1 METAMRTVLIA
12 IAVAGAIVGGAVQA
26 QDAALKK
33 CMGCHEMDK
42 KKVGPAFK
50 DLAAKYKDNKDA
62 QAMLVAK
69 IKDGK
74 GHAKIAGSDDEL
86 KAAVGAA
93 LSAK

>member
-1 METAMRTVLIA
+1 MKA
-12 IAVAGAIVGGAVQA
+12 ILMAVVAAGALAGGVVQA
-26 QDAALKK
+26 QDATKK
-33 CMGCHEMDK
+33 CMGCHDMEK

-50 DLAAKYKDNKDA
+50 DVAAKYKGNKDA

-93 LSAK
+93 LAAK